1 MSVETKFNT
10 ICTVNLFRVTH
21 IIYSQK
27 VSINVIANRM
37 LMSEIDNQLRRCLKR
52 IHSRIYYFRSLVYIN
67 SCI

>member
-10 ICTVNLFRVTH
+10 ICIVNLFRVTH

-37 LMSEIDNQLRRCLKR
+37 LMSEIDNQLRCL
-52 IHSRIYYFRSLVYIN
+52 
-67 SCI
+67 